1 MAKGQKFARTSSL
14 EKHLKSKHHTPQ
26 FWSVSKQVI
35 PDDGTRNLPF
45 PIDDIGFGW
54 IFSNKITWEYQGE
67 PPDEVQVPIGWE
79 LEAWAYFILDPN
91 GNVTILNSSSNV
103 VANADTDTKLC
114 IGTSVSQ
121 EPLVIKNR
129 LGVLGE
135 FEWRFFKVFIHF
147 S

>member
-1 MAKGQKFARTSSL
+1 VAKLTKFAKVSSL
-14 EKHLKSKHHTPQ
+14 EKHLRTKHHTPQ

-35 PDDGTRNLPF
+35 PDDSTRTLF
-45 PIDDIGFGW
+45 PVDDIAFGW
-54 IFSNKITWEYQGE
+54 IFATKVTWEWQE
-67 PPDEVQVPIGWE
+67 EEQVPVAWL

-103 VANADTDTKLC
+103 VANQDVDDKSCL
-114 IGTSVSQ
+114 GTSASQ

-129 LGVLGE
+129 LGSLGE
-135 FEWRFFKVFIHF
+135 FEWRFFKMFIHF